1 MSLTIGFLKGWYEI
15 YQIYI
20 KREEKQKFWHEA
32 LVRRQIPTLG
42 IGRSRGTMSFN
53 LMFYF
58 EKHFY

>member
-32 LVRRQIPTLG
+32 LVRQP
-42 IGRSRGTMSFN
+42 
-53 LMFYF
+53 MFYF